1 MKQWKLWMHN
11 ARGRGGLSWLSKIR
25 WLRITGCRKVLL
37 SWWHDEAMK
46 KDINAKSLREN
57 IGGRAP
63 SIYLAGVRESQIA
76 DPFWGEKGFEIWILL
91 WRLQRVGI
99 MNASK
104 DFIFWSCCKGFD
116 FVNSVLN
123 RIRIRKGSCQQHAKS
138 PVGSRIRTS
147 STIWLRKFSMMWQ
160 FWTREARCLISRL
173 QNSIFFVKPWWTL

>member
-1 MKQWKLWMHN
+1 M
-11 ARGRGGLSWLSKIR
+11 G
-25 WLRITGCRKVLL
+25 
-37 SWWHDEAMK
+37 
-46 KDINAKSLREN
+46 
-57 IGGRAP
+57 AP
-63 SIYLAGVRESQIA
+63 SKYLAGVRESQIA

-138 PVGSRIRTS
+138 PAGSRIRSS

-160 FWTREARCLISRL
+160 FWTRGAPLLYFQTSKFNIFLNLGEHCKQNNLILDRKVALNSHISWL
-173 QNSIFFVKPWWTL
+173 QWSPTSWLW

>member
-11 ARGRGGLSWLSKIR
+11 ARGRGGLSWLSKIV

-46 KDINAKSLREN
+46 DINAKCLSEN
-57 IGGRAP
+57 RGRRAP
-63 SIYLAGVRESQIA
+63 SIYLACVRESQIA
-76 DPFWGEKGFEIWILL
+76 DPFWGEKEFEIWILL

-123 RIRIRKGSCQQHAKS
+123 RIFKYDLTSKVFHDVAILDERS
-138 PVGSRIRTS
+138 PLLNFQTS
-147 STIWLRKFSMMWQ
+147 KF
-160 FWTREARCLISRL
+160 
-173 QNSIFFVKPWWTL
+173 NIFR